1 MIIANINASKQT
13 MLNKPEIVSRGFM
26 FMKEN
31 EELIKEIEIIYQL
44 ETKKQ
49 FAKQRIDWKEYKDN
63 IRYQIQRY
71 LYNKTKRKPIVMPII
86 IDTAKENV
94 CEII

>member
-1 MIIANINASKQT
+1 NINAAKQI

-49 FAKQRIDWKEYKDN
+49 FARPNIDWKEYKDN

-71 LYNKTKRKPIVMPII
+71 LYEKTKRKPIVIPVI
-86 IDTAKENV
+86 IDTAKENI
-94 CEII
+94 CEVI